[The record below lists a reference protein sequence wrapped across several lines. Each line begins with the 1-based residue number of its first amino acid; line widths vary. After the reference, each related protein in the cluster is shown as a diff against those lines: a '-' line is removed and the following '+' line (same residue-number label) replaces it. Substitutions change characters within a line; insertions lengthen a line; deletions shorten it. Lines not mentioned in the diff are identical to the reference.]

1 MSGGRGLTPP
11 QLAEVRRLAAADQK
25 IAAIKLFRE
34 LTGVGLA
41 EAKAAVEAF
50 EREGKRS
57 AAPHAASQ
65 HQPADRAALAARAR
79 DAALAGRTLEA
90 VKLYRTAHG
99 VQLFEAKLAADLML
113 ALPDRPPPAPELVR
127 RVGDL
132 IAQGRRQDAAV
143 ELANGFGLDP
153 QRAEELTG
161 RLGGGGC
168 RRAVTLLA
176 AAALLALA
184 ALVGLLLE

>member
-1 MSGGRGLTPP
+1 MSWGLAPQ
-11 QLAEVRRLAAADQK
+11 QLAEVRRLLAAGEK

-34 LTGVGLA
+34 STGVGLA
-41 EAKAAVEAF
+41 EAKAAVEALD
-50 EREGKRS
+50 REGAH
-57 AAPHAASQ
+57 AATPHASSQ
-65 HQPADRAALAARAR
+65 RQTADRAALVARAR

-99 VQLFEAKLAADLML
+99 VQLFEAKLAADLMV
-113 ALPDRPPPAPELVR
+113 ALPDRPAPVPELVR

-132 IAQGRRQDAAV
+132 IAKGRRQDAAA

-153 QRAEELTG
+153 QRAEELTR

-168 RRAVTLLA
+168 RRAVTLLVG
-176 AAALLALA
+176 AALLALA